1 MVFLGKG
8 ENGYAG
14 DFLFACLAAREK
26 RVSSQAIFETVYRG
40 RQSFLHHCAYMRMGK
55 VLLAQ
60 RMLRLAGIGLT
71 QKDFF
76 DYGFGAGTFYRYC
89 PTSAQLSGVEQDPVV
104 CQEVAKML
112 GERGYRHVD
121 LQPIEIGHWKD
132 HALLQKSYDVFLC
145 SHVLEHLPDP
155 VDFLKIVRHC
165 VKPAGVFVGLVP
177 INERAE
183 NPHHLQNV
191 DLLVVEKW
199 ATDAGYEV
207 AYYEENDP
215 FLYWVQ
221 PLYTISSGWKHKIAQ
236 AMSLDLG
243 LSATLFGERLWFGW
257 GKVFGKLTF
266 SKPTQAAFVLRP
278 RTKAV
283 AGGE

>member
-8 ENGYAG
+8 ESGYAG
-14 DFLFACLAAREK
+14 DFLFARLAAREK

-55 VLLAQ
+55 VLLT
-60 RMLRLAGIGLT
+60 RRILRLAGIGLT
-71 QKDFF
+71 QKDVF

-89 PTSAQLSGVEQDPVV
+89 PADARLFGVEQDPVV
-104 CQEVAKML
+104 CQEVTQML
-112 GERGYRHVD
+112 ARRGHRQVD
-121 LQPIEIGHWKD
+121 LQSIDIERWKD
-132 HALLQKSYDVFLC
+132 HSLLQRSYDLFLC

-155 VDFLKIVRHC
+155 VDFLRTVRPSI
-165 VKPAGVFVGLVP
+165 KPEGAFLGLVP

-183 NPHHLQNV
+183 NPHHLQKV
-191 DLLVVEKW
+191 DRSVVERW
-199 ATDAGYEV
+199 ASDAGYEL

-215 FLYWVQ
+215 FLYWAQ
-221 PLYTISSGWKHKIAQ
+221 PLYTVDSGWKHKLAQ

-243 LSATLFGERLWFGW
+243 LSATLFGERLWFAW
-257 GKVFGKLTF
+257 AKVFGKLTH

-283 AGGE
+283 ASGG